1 MSAIDSGVT
10 LAASHEQFMATDAE
24 TKVRIEDL
32 PAMHLALARA
42 FGEAGIGGKALDSV
56 FAEAVHGKCLGC
68 GISITGTDLGQIAV
82 TASKDATVET
92 KLDRLRLGYCARN
105 GCASKFYV
113 VDCEPFPGV
122 TPAQVLSRA
131 VALLHQ
137 PAPEPEPDPVDA
149 GPPQP
154 WFRKP
159 KWVVT
164 VVLLIGLA
172 AMAYRYAAD
181 QGMVPGV
188 KKKPIYQTDPTRA
201 REAL

>member
-1 MSAIDSGVT
+1 MSAIDSPLT
-10 LAASHEQFMATDAE
+10 TAAPREHSMATDAE

-56 FAEAVHGKCLGC
+56 FAEAVHAKCLGC
-68 GISITGTDLGQIAV
+68 GISVTGTELGQIAI
-82 TASKDATVET
+82 TASKDATVES

-113 VDCEPFPGV
+113 VDCESFPGV
-122 TPAQVLSRA
+122 TPSQVLSRA
-131 VALLHQ
+131 QALLHQ
-137 PAPEPEPDPVDA
+137 PAPEPEPDPVDV

-164 VVLLIGLA
+164 VVLLVGLA
-172 AMAYRYAAD
+172 AVAYRYAAD

-188 KKKPIYQTDPTRA
+188 KKKPVYQTDPARA